1 MQKSA
6 AATCSIGS
14 RSTSI
19 GRSWRDLEADPGA
32 CRKHLPINAEDA
44 RDEGL
49 IPGSRRSSGEGH
61 GNPHQRTPWTKEPGE
76 VTKSSWMS
84 FVGCPQIVIL
94 KATPCNCALCFGWG
108 VRKINLPRSLGS
120 LASPKVLETPGSCK
134 ESEKT
139 ECTHIPGK
147 YMTTRGQVH
156 RQALSCAAW
165 TAGKVPQAGASLSP
179 PQ

>member
-1 MQKSA
+1 MQKTQEMRVWSLGQEDPLEKDM
-6 AATCSIGS
+6 ATH
-14 RSTSI
+14 TSI
-19 GRSWRDLEADPGA
+19 LAW
-32 CRKHLPINAEDA
+32 
-44 RDEGL
+44 
-49 IPGSRRSSGEGH
+49 
-61 GNPHQRTPWTKEPGE
+61 RTPWTKEPGE

-94 KATPCNCALCFGWG
+94 KATPSNCALCFGWG

-134 ESEKT
+134 ESERT

-147 YMTTRGQVH
+147 YMTTRWQVH